1 MVDSKLILN
10 ALIGAAAKRM
20 TGGSGPASGQARD
33 HSPLVDFLDELFG
46 PPGKGGAAD
55 PYVQKAREFVNRNPR
70 LAETA
75 LTAVAG
81 VLMGSRKPGGIA
93 VRAASLGGVALI
105 GALAYK
111 AYQNHSAGKPLLD
124 MGQASGQGAGQAAGQ
139 SASQGGRTA
148 AAQPASGGFDL
159 GAANDDDALL
169 FARAMVAAATADG
182 PLDNN
187 ERTRIVQA
195 LAQAGIDPQST
206 RWLEDELAS
215 PASVEDIADRVQT
228 PEKAA
233 QVYAAARLAID
244 PDTLQ
249 EREFLRQLAESLD
262 LDPAL
267 ARQIDDTAGQVRA

>member
-10 ALIGAAAKRM
+10 ALVGAAAKRM
-20 TGGSGPASGQARD
+20 TGGSAPTSGQAQD
-33 HSPLVDFLDELFG
+33 QSPLVSFLDELLG
-46 PPGKGGAAD
+46 PPGQGGAAD
-55 PYVQKAREFVNRNPR
+55 PYLQTARDFVSRNPR
-70 LAETA
+70 LAEAA

-93 VRAASLGGVALI
+93 LRAASIGGVALI

-111 AYQNHSAGKPLLD
+111 AYQAHQAGTPSRP
-124 MGQASGQGAGQAAGQ
+124 SGPGGSTRLTGPAPAAFDL
-139 SASQGGRTA
+139 A
-148 AAQPASGGFDL
+148 AAS
-159 GAANDDDALL
+159 DDDALL
-169 FARAMVAAATADG
+169 FARAMVAAASADG
-182 PLDNN
+182 PLDNR
-187 ERTRIVQA
+187 ERARIVEA

-215 PASVEDIADRVQT
+215 PAGIDDIADRVQT

-244 PDTLQ
+244 PDTRQ

-262 LDPAL
+262 VDPAL
-267 ARQIDDTAGQVRA
+267 ARQIDDAASAVRA